1 MYKYSIM
8 DENKSIDSTEA
19 SWTTDIEE
27 VLCNINVNSD
37 YLQEEHRKMY
47 LYLKCQLYYYR
58 IPIIIFSSVNS
69 VLSVGLSNYIS
80 QETTSVVNC
89 IISLL
94 CACISAIE
102 LFIGIN
108 KGMET
113 SLAAYHGYKLLT
125 VKISTCL
132 KLSRNNRE
140 LEGVPFL
147 KEVISDYNNLFE
159 QSVVIY
165 PYVDDIL
172 VKIDNINNPLRR
184 NLSIQNL
191 PKN

>member
-1 MYKYSIM
+1 MFSYSM
-8 DENKSIDSTEA
+8 DESKSIDSTEA
-19 SWTTDIEE
+19 SWTDDIEE
-27 VLCNINVNSD
+27 VLRNINDNSD
-37 YLQEEHRKMY
+37 YLQEEHRRMY

-58 IPIIIFSSVNS
+58 IPIIIFSSLNS

-80 QETTSVVNC
+80 QRTTSVVNC
-89 IISLL
+89 LISLL

-102 LFIGIN
+102 LFVGIN

-125 VKISTCL
+125 VKISACL

-147 KEVISDYNNLFE
+147 KEVLSDYNNLFE
-159 QSVVIY
+159 QSVVIS

-172 VKIDNINNPLRR
+172 VKIGDTGNPLRKP
-184 NLSIQNL
+184 LSMDSLTQN
-191 PKN
+191 

>member
-1 MYKYSIM
+1 M